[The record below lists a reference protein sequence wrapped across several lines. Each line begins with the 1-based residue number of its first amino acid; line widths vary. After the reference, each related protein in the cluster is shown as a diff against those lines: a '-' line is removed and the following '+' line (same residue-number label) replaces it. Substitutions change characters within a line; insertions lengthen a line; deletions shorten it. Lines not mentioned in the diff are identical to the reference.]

1 MKASIMRWL
10 FPMTTSHKINRF
22 LKSLAAPAKEVETFT
37 RIYRD
42 NLKEKKSAKAVETFT
57 RIYQD
62 NLKEKK

>member
-10 FPMTTSHKINRF
+10 FPMTTSYKINRF
-22 LKSLAAPAKEVETFT
+22 LKSLAAPAKAVETFT

-42 NLKEKKSAKAVETFT
+42 NLKEKKWAVETFT
-57 RIYQD
+57 RTYLD